1 MSDYYLD
8 PEQKLLKE
16 TMRRGGPMDATKLR
30 FVCQQ
35 CGKHITLS
43 LRQAHAGKKPAC
55 KTCGPT
61 APIAK
66 A

>member
-1 MSDYYLD
+1 
-8 PEQKLLKE
+8 LLKE
-16 TMRRGGPMDATKLR
+16 TMRRGGPMDTTKLR

-43 LRQAHAGKKPAC
+43 LRQVQAGNTLAC
-55 KTCGPT
+55 KKCGPGAT
-61 APIAK
+61 FAK